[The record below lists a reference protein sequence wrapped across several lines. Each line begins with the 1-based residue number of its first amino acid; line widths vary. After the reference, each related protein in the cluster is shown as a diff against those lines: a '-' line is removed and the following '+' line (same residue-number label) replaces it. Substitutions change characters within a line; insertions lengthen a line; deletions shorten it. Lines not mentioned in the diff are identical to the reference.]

1 MKLRTRIF
9 IVGFTLGSCALAALL
24 QFQENVS
31 ASDPEP
37 FELFETIQTQL
48 KAVRTLRYQ
57 QAYLQASSQYMD
69 TTDLGKFI
77 ASTRGTYSVIRQ
89 AVRWEFGIVSRV
101 GHTAEIPVHFF
112 LQTGEVLPATYR
124 LVREKGV
131 WKIDCVET
139 GEPTQARG
147 TTGLR
152 I

>member
-1 MKLRTRIF
+1 MRLQTRIF

-24 QFQENVS
+24 QSQEEARV
-31 ASDPEP
+31 AAPEP

-48 KAVRTLRYQ
+48 KAVRTHRYQ

-69 TTDLGKFI
+69 TTDLGRFI
-77 ASTRGTYSVIRQ
+77 DATRGAYSVIRQ
-89 AVRWEFGIVSRV
+89 AVRWEFGIVSRT
-101 GHTAEIPVHFF
+101 GDTAEIPVNFF

-124 LVREKGV
+124 LVRERRV
-131 WKIDCVET
+131 WKIDRVDT
-139 GEPTQARG
+139 GEAAQTRG